1 MKHLIKKILKEET
14 EDFDKS
20 VFNFLVRRAK
30 IYDREL
36 GHEDFKVREVTF
48 NIENEFYFLNSFL
61 SKKDMT
67 WKVLNMLQDENV
79 INLGEYNPNVLNTD
93 RQKVVR
99 AIRKFINS
107 VF

>member
-1 MKHLIKKILKEET
+1 M
-14 EDFDKS
+14 
-20 VFNFLVRRAK
+20 
-30 IYDREL
+30 
-36 GHEDFKVREVTF
+36 
-48 NIENEFYFLNSFL
+48 

-67 WKVLNMLQDENV
+67 WKILNMLQDENV
-79 INLGEYNPNVLNTD
+79 IDLGEYNPNVLNTD